1 MPFTLSGFEIA
12 IIVLVALV
20 VFTIARGVRIVPQ
33 GYNFTVESFGRYSRT
48 LGPGLGLIIPYVE
61 RIGHKINVMEQV
73 LDVPSQEAITKDNA
87 GVKIDAV
94 AFFNILD
101 AAKSSYEVSSL
112 EQALVTLTMTNIRT
126 VVGSMA
132 LDELLSHRDEINEK
146 LLRVLDAAASPWGVK
161 VNRIEIRDILPP
173 ADLAEAMARQMKA
186 EREKRANILEAEGK
200 RAADILRAEGEKAS
214 QILAAE
220 GRKEAAF
227 RDAEARE
234 RSAEAE
240 AKATSM
246 VSDAIS
252 KGDLSAAN
260 FLVAEKYI
268 GAIRELASAP
278 NQKVVILPI
287 EMASLAG
294 TVAGISELT
303 RAVFS
308 DAETRA
314 PGSRARPGPTVPNVP
329 SSNGPNAGRS
339 GGGDA

>member
-12 IIVLVALV
+12 IIVLIALV
-20 VFTIARGVRIVPQ
+20 IFTIARGVRIVPQ

-61 RIGHKINVMEQV
+61 RIGHKIIVMEQV

-87 GVKIDAV
+87 GVRIDAV

-246 VSDAIS
+246 VSEAIS
-252 KGDLSAAN
+252 KGDLAAAN

-294 TVAGISELT
+294 SVAGISELT

-308 DAETRA
+308 DPETRA

-329 SSNGPNAGRS
+329 ASNGPNAGR
-339 GGGDA
+339 GGDA

>member
-1 MPFTLSGFEIA
+1 MNFLLSGSEIA
-12 IIVLVALV
+12 ILVFVALV
-20 VFTIARGVRIVPQ
+20 IFTIARGVRIVPQ
-33 GYNFTVESFGRYSRT
+33 GFNYTVESFGRYSRT
-48 LGPGLGLIIPYVE
+48 LGPGLGLIVPYVE
-61 RIGHKINVMEQV
+61 RIGHKVNVMEQV

-87 GVKIDAV
+87 GVKIDAA
-94 AFFNILD
+94 AFFNVLD
-101 AAKSSYEVSSL
+101 AAKSSYEVADL
-112 EQALVTLTMTNIRT
+112 ELALITLTMTNIRT
-126 VVGSMA
+126 VVGSMD
-132 LDELLSHRDEINEK
+132 LDQLLSHRDEINER
-146 LLRVLDAAASPWGVK
+146 LLRVLDAAASPWGIK

-173 ADLAEAMARQMKA
+173 ADLADAMARQMKA

-200 RAADILRAEGEKAS
+200 RQADILRAEGEKAS

-246 VSDAIS
+246 VSDA
-252 KGDLSAAN
+252 AN

-268 GAIRELASAP
+268 GAIRELATAP

-294 TVAGISELT
+294 TIGGISELT
-303 RAVFS
+303 RAVFNDS
-308 DAETRA
+308 DGKSPAT
-314 PGSRARPGPTVPNVP
+314 RARPGPTVPIVP
-329 SSNGPNAGRS
+329 SSNGPNTGRS
-339 GGGDA
+339 GGSGA